1 LSNLKIGK
9 RLETAITMVDAY
21 HQKLDSAKSLML
33 GRRILVAFSGGVD
46 SSVLAALAKESAK
59 QVLLLT
65 VNSPTVP
72 DVEKETADRV
82 AKELGLDHESVEVD
96 WLGNEEL
103 ADNPENRC
111 YLCKKQLA
119 QIWKIFAK
127 QKGLEIVVE
136 GSNVTETQ
144 GYRPGA
150 AALKEEGILSPF
162 LEAKMTKDEIRRYA
176 REKHISVAELPSMA
190 CLATRFPYG
199 SKITQ
204 EKLDMVERME
214 CAVAEV
220 FGIGRVRA
228 RYHGDIVRIEVGES
242 EFKKIFDKERLE
254 RIDTIGKSIGF
265 RYVTFDAKGY
275 RTGSMD
281 T

>member
-1 LSNLKIGK
+1 MSNLKIGNK
-9 RLETAITMVDAY
+9 PREPTTMTDSLDR
-21 HQKLDSAKSLML
+21 KLQIAMSPMK
-33 GRRILVAFSGGVD
+33 GKKVLVAFSGGVD
-46 SSVLAALAKESAK
+46 SSVLAALAKEAAQ

-72 DVEKETADRV
+72 DVEKETAAKV
-82 AKELGLDHESVEVD
+82 AEELGLEHESVEVD

-103 ADNPENRC
+103 AENPINRC

-119 QIWKIFAK
+119 QIWKIFAN
-127 QKGLEIVVE
+127 QRGLDLIVE
-136 GSNVTETQ
+136 GSNVSETQ
-144 GYRPGA
+144 GYRPGE

-176 REKHISVAELPSMA
+176 REKGLSVAELPSMA

-199 SKITQ
+199 SRITQ

-214 CAVAEV
+214 CAVVEV
-220 FGIGRVRA
+220 FGVRTVRA
-228 RYHGDIVRIEVGES
+228 RYHGNIVRIEVGES
-242 EFKKIFDKERLE
+242 ELERIFDKEKLE

-265 RYVTFDAKGY
+265 RYVTFDARGY

-281 T
+281 A